1 MQQCCCSQIEFQEKL
16 GCSAAVVK
24 QVVAKQ
30 KKLGCSAAVVKQN
43 FKNTS
48 IFFVRESQK
57 RVSMNAV
64 ANKNEQANVVAN
76 ECSRNLADKKL
87 LAIKNNVVAK

>member
-1 MQQCCCSQIEFQEKL
+1 
-16 GCSAAVVK
+16 
-24 QVVAKQ
+24 
-30 KKLGCSAAVVKQN
+30 
-43 FKNTS
+43 
-48 IFFVRESQK
+48 
-57 RVSMNAV
+57 MNAV